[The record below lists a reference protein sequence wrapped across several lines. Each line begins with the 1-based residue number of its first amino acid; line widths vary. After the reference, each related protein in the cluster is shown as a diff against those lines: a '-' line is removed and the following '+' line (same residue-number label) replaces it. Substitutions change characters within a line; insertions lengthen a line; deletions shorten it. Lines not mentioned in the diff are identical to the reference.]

1 MKRRFWWTETEDI
14 NEAQFVWTQLKVNS
28 IFEKQTKNGRI
39 AADFYQAED
48 SPKKKQKPIDK
59 GKKLTLYKAEL
70 PENSI
75 LKIMTNHEFK
85 LYSNYLKLLES
96 STVNHQRYQVY

>member
-48 SPKKKQKPIDK
+48 SPKKK
-59 GKKLTLYKAEL
+59 
-70 PENSI
+70 
-75 LKIMTNHEFK
+75 
-85 LYSNYLKLLES
+85 
-96 STVNHQRYQVY
+96 